1 MQLRLHVNEPTSKPR
16 SQEWTAPSDTVETAF
31 LQPATE
37 AFEFISER
45 QGTDFNARWF
55 DLPQSVDLNN
65 EFDTQHN
72 NYVAEQEPKDQMY
85 ASWLVAADA
94 KADPPHRT
102 RGAVGFGSV
111 FLAGALSILLFGGAL
126 KLICAWLPLRPSG
139 SADEPNQPNLSE
151 LLRALRLADEAL
163 KSQRSN
169 TPPAGQSAQL
179 FRDQT
184 ISKRRMLVAVQAP
197 TATSAHVDMF

>member
-1 MQLRLHVNEPTSKPR
+1 
-16 SQEWTAPSDTVETAF
+16 

-37 AFEFISER
+37 ATEFISE
-45 QGTDFNARWF
+45 QQETDFNARWF

-72 NYVAEQEPKDQMY
+72 NYVAEQEPKDQMHV
-85 ASWLVAADA
+85 SWFVAADA

-111 FLAGALSILLFGGAL
+111 FLAGALSMLLFGGAL
-126 KLICAWLPLRPSG
+126 RLICVWLPLRPRG
-139 SADEPNQPNLSE
+139 SADEPNLSE
-151 LLRALRLADEAL
+151 LLRALRRADEAL
-163 KSQRSN
+163 KSQPSN

-184 ISKRRMLVAVQAP
+184 MSKRRMLVAVQAP